1 MTRVHVAAERNLR
14 SAAGSKCYKACKSIE
29 NECTGKDHLNYA
41 GAKATYHKD
50 EVIEGNF
57 DD

>member
-1 MTRVHVAAERNLR
+1 MTRVHVAAE
-14 SAAGSKCYKACKSIE
+14 SKCYKACKSIE
-29 NECTGKDHLNYA
+29 NECRGKDHLNYA
-41 GAKATYHKD
+41 GAKATHHKD